1 MKVGEYELVN
11 DEKLDRAINGNLTQ
25 GGKLIGGV
33 GLEATDKQI
42 LAEYD
47 KLGGLIK
54 KNGLKVK
61 QGCFWD
67 VEEKK
72 AFKDPEVSFEI
83 SMDQSL
89 VDVTEDEAMAI
100 DKVNKKK
107 EELKS
112 KAKSKSKKKVLRRR
126 KNVVEQVEVEVD
138 EDVESEPAKPR
149 KPRKVKKDE

>member
-1 MKVGEYELVN
+1 MKVGEYQLVN

-33 GLEATDKQI
+33 GLDATDEQI

-54 KNGLKVK
+54 KDGLKVK

-72 AFKDPEVSFEI
+72 AFEEFIGNCFCQRPGSDHV
-83 SMDQSL
+83 
-89 VDVTEDEAMAI
+89 VTRSPD
-100 DKVNKKK
+100 
-107 EELKS
+107 
-112 KAKSKSKKKVLRRR
+112 
-126 KNVVEQVEVEVD
+126 
-138 EDVESEPAKPR
+138 
-149 KPRKVKKDE
+149 